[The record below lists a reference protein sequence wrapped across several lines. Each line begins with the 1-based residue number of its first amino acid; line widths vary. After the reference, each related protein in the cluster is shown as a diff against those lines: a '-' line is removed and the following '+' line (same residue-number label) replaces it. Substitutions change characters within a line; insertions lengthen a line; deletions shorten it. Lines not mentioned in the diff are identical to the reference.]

1 MRLWDLRV
9 KKIRPRRTS
18 FFAEFLVVILNAAL
32 VSAAL
37 VIHPAVFRNSS
48 LILAL
53 FVVASAVFR
62 HTTLI
67 SAAFV
72 VVAAIGTLS
81 SLVTT
86 AVVIKSSVFRNPT
99 LISSAFIVHSSGVI
113 HTSHVSSAFV
123 VISFRGNG
131 IYAEHKQG
139 KQGKQGNNEKKN
151 PSFHGLL
158 SIPVGFGIHFS
169 PPKKVKTLEIFVLWD
184 VLFFN
189 FSIECVSISFHN
201 NKVMSAD
208 KHM

>member
-1 MRLWDLRV
+1 MGFEG

-37 VIHPAVFRNSS
+37 
-48 LILAL
+48 
-53 FVVASAVFR
+53 
-62 HTTLI
+62 
-67 SAAFV
+67 V

-131 IYAEHKQG
+131 KYAEH

-158 SIPVGFGIHFS
+158 SIQVGFGIHFS
-169 PPKKVKTLEIFVLWD
+169 PPKKGKNPINFCFMGCFVL
-184 VLFFN
+184 
-189 FSIECVSISFHN
+189 
-201 NKVMSAD
+201 
-208 KHM
+208 

>member
-1 MRLWDLRV
+1 MGFEG

-37 VIHPAVFRNSS
+37 IIHPAVFRNSS

-99 LISSAFIVHSSGVI
+99 LISSAF
-113 HTSHVSSAFV
+113 V

-131 IYAEHKQG
+131 KYAEH

-158 SIPVGFGIHFS
+158 SIQVGFGIHFS
-169 PPKKVKTLEIFVLWD
+169 PPKKGKNPINFCFMGCFVL
-184 VLFFN
+184 
-189 FSIECVSISFHN
+189 
-201 NKVMSAD
+201 
-208 KHM
+208 

>member
-1 MRLWDLRV
+1 MGFEG

-99 LISSAFIVHSSGVI
+99 LISSAF
-113 HTSHVSSAFV
+113 V

-131 IYAEHKQG
+131 KYAEH

-158 SIPVGFGIHFS
+158 SIQVGFGIHFS
-169 PPKKVKTLEIFVLWD
+169 PPKKGKNPINFCFMGCFVL
-184 VLFFN
+184 
-189 FSIECVSISFHN
+189 
-201 NKVMSAD
+201 
-208 KHM
+208 

>member
-1 MRLWDLRV
+1 MGFEG

-37 VIHPAVFRNSS
+37 VIHPAVFRNPS

-62 HTTLI
+62 HT
-67 SAAFV
+67 
-72 VVAAIGTLS
+72 
-81 SLVTT
+81 
-86 AVVIKSSVFRNPT
+86 T

-131 IYAEHKQG
+131 KYAEH

-158 SIPVGFGIHFS
+158 SIQVGFGIHFS
-169 PPKKVKTLEIFVLWD
+169 PPKKGKNPRNFCFMGCFVL
-184 VLFFN
+184 
-189 FSIECVSISFHN
+189 
-201 NKVMSAD
+201 
-208 KHM
+208 

>member
-1 MRLWDLRV
+1 MGFEG

-72 VVAAIGTLS
+72 V
-81 SLVTT
+81 
-86 AVVIKSSVFRNPT
+86 
-99 LISSAFIVHSSGVI
+99 HSSGVI

-131 IYAEHKQG
+131 KYAEH

-158 SIPVGFGIHFS
+158 SIQVGFGIHFS
-169 PPKKVKTLEIFVLWD
+169 PPKKGKNPINFCFMGCFVL
-184 VLFFN
+184 
-189 FSIECVSISFHN
+189 
-201 NKVMSAD
+201 
-208 KHM
+208 

>member
-1 MRLWDLRV
+1 MGFEG

-37 VIHPAVFRNSS
+37 VIHPAVFRNPS

-81 SLVTT
+81 T

-131 IYAEHKQG
+131 KYAEH

-158 SIPVGFGIHFS
+158 SIQVGFGIHFS
-169 PPKKVKTLEIFVLWD
+169 PPKKGKNPRNFCFMGCFVL
-184 VLFFN
+184 
-189 FSIECVSISFHN
+189 
-201 NKVMSAD
+201 
-208 KHM
+208 

>member
-1 MRLWDLRV
+1 MGFEG

-67 SAAFV
+67 S
-72 VVAAIGTLS
+72 
-81 SLVTT
+81 
-86 AVVIKSSVFRNPT
+86 
-99 LISSAFIVHSSGVI
+99 SAFIVHSSGVI

-131 IYAEHKQG
+131 KYAEH

-158 SIPVGFGIHFS
+158 SIQVGFGIHFS
-169 PPKKVKTLEIFVLWD
+169 PPKKGKNPINFCFMGCFVL
-184 VLFFN
+184 
-189 FSIECVSISFHN
+189 
-201 NKVMSAD
+201 
-208 KHM
+208 

>member
-1 MRLWDLRV
+1 MRLWDLKV

-67 SAAFV
+67 S
-72 VVAAIGTLS
+72 
-81 SLVTT
+81 
-86 AVVIKSSVFRNPT
+86 
-99 LISSAFIVHSSGVI
+99 SAFIVHSSGVI

-131 IYAEHKQG
+131 KYAEH

-151 PSFHGLL
+151 PSFQGLL
-158 SIPVGFGIHFS
+158 SIQVGFGIHFS
-169 PPKKVKTLEIFVLWD
+169 PPKKGKNPRNFCFMGCFVL
-184 VLFFN
+184 
-189 FSIECVSISFHN
+189 
-201 NKVMSAD
+201 
-208 KHM
+208 

>member
-1 MRLWDLRV
+1 MEFEG

-131 IYAEHKQG
+131 KYAEH

-151 PSFHGLL
+151 PSFQGLL
-158 SIPVGFGIHFS
+158 SIQVGFGIHFS
-169 PPKKVKTLEIFVLWD
+169 PPKKGKNPRNFCFMGCFVL
-184 VLFFN
+184 
-189 FSIECVSISFHN
+189 
-201 NKVMSAD
+201 
-208 KHM
+208 

>member
-1 MRLWDLRV
+1 MGFEG

-37 VIHPAVFRNSS
+37 VIHPAVFRNPS

-67 SAAFV
+67 SA
-72 VVAAIGTLS
+72 
-81 SLVTT
+81 
-86 AVVIKSSVFRNPT
+86 
-99 LISSAFIVHSSGVI
+99 AFIVHSSGVI

-131 IYAEHKQG
+131 KYAEH

-158 SIPVGFGIHFS
+158 SIQVGFGIHFS
-169 PPKKVKTLEIFVLWD
+169 PPKKGKNPRNFCFMGCFVL
-184 VLFFN
+184 
-189 FSIECVSISFHN
+189 
-201 NKVMSAD
+201 
-208 KHM
+208 

>member
-1 MRLWDLRV
+1 MRLWDLKV
-9 KKIRPRRTS
+9 KEIRPRRTS

-67 SAAFV
+67 SAAF
-72 VVAAIGTLS
+72 
-81 SLVTT
+81 
-86 AVVIKSSVFRNPT
+86 
-99 LISSAFIVHSSGVI
+99 IVHSSGVI

-131 IYAEHKQG
+131 ICAEH

-158 SIPVGFGIHFS
+158 SIQVGFGIHFS
-169 PPKKVKTLEIFVLWD
+169 PPKKGKNPRNFCFMGCFVL
-184 VLFFN
+184 
-189 FSIECVSISFHN
+189 
-201 NKVMSAD
+201 
-208 KHM
+208 